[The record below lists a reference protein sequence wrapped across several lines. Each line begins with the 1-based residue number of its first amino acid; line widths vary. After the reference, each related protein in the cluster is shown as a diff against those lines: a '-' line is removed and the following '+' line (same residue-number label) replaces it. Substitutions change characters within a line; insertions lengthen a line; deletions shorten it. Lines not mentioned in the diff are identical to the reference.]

1 MVDRLVIA
9 NPSTEQFAFR
19 RRLGVAAVVMALLM
33 VIILARLIKLQV
45 VEHGHYTTLS
55 QDNRLKVV
63 PVPPTRGLI
72 YSRDG
77 MVLAENRPS
86 FSLEVVPE
94 RAAKIDDVI
103 GTLQSIVEISAE
115 DQARFRRV
123 LKSKR
128 RFEGVPLRIE
138 LEDGEVARF
147 AVERHRFPGID
158 IVARLTRH
166 YNLGP
171 EMAHIVGYMGR
182 IDEADLKV
190 IDVPNYGGTN
200 HIGKNGVERIHE
212 RVLHGRAGYQEVE
225 VNAEGRVLRVV
236 KRVAPEPG
244 RDLYLNVDAGLQH
257 AAMEALAGRRGAIV
271 AIDPRDLGV
280 LALASTPSYDPNLLV
295 NGQRPRYYQEL
306 REARDRPLFNRA
318 LQGQYPPGSTVKPF
332 FALAALDY
340 GARRPADTA
349 WCPGW
354 FTLGGQKHRYRCW
367 KKGGHGTVPLRRAV
381 VESCDVYFY
390 RLAQDLGI
398 SRMHGFL
405 SRFGFGRKTGID
417 LPAESTGLMPSRAWK
432 RRVRHAAW
440 YPGETVITGIG
451 QGYFLTTPL
460 QLAAATAILANGG
473 RALPPSVGASTRD
486 RGSEVD
492 IPLRSADDAPR
503 IPTTP
508 EHVAEV
514 LEAMSDVVNA
524 PNGTARQV
532 GAGSSYRIAGKTGTA
547 QVFAIKQNQT
557 VKNEKLP
564 EHLRDHAWFIAFAPV
579 EAPRIALAVLIEHG
593 GSGSGAAAPIAR
605 KLLDQYLLRE
615 TGAPRLTAR
624 HSSGGH
630 LTGGGSN
637 DE

>member
-9 NPSTEQFAFR
+9 DPGTEQSVFR
-19 RRLGVAAVVMALLM
+19 RRVGVAAIAMALLM
-33 VIILARLIKLQV
+33 LTIVARLIKLQV
-45 VEHGHYTTLS
+45 LEHSHYTTLS
-55 QDNRLKVV
+55 QDNRLKVL

-77 MVLAENRPS
+77 VVVAENRAS

-94 RAAKIDDVI
+94 RAAKIDEVVDA
-103 GTLQSIVEISAE
+103 LRSIVGISAE
-115 DQARFRRV
+115 DQARFQRAM
-123 LKSKR
+123 KSKR
-128 RFEGVPLRIE
+128 RFEGVPLR
-138 LEDGEVARF
+138 LDLDDGEVARF

-158 IVARLTRH
+158 IVARMSRH
-166 YNLGP
+166 YMLGP
-171 EMAHIVGYMGR
+171 EMAHIVGYMGQ

-190 IDVPNYGGTN
+190 IDVPNYGGTS
-200 HIGKNGVERIHE
+200 HIGKNGVERVHE
-212 RVLHGRAGYQEVE
+212 NVLHGRAGYQEVE

-244 RDLYLNVDAGLQH
+244 KDLYLNVDAGLQH
-257 AAMEALAGRRGAIV
+257 AAMEALGGRRGAVV

-306 REARDRPLFNRA
+306 RDARDRPLFNRA

-332 FALAALDY
+332 FGLAALDH
-340 GARRPADTA
+340 GVRHPSNTA

-390 RLAQDLGI
+390 RVAQDLGI
-398 SRMHGFL
+398 GRMHAYLG
-405 SRFGFGRKTGID
+405 RFGFGRKTGID

-432 RRVRHAAW
+432 RRVRHAPW

-451 QGYFLTTPL
+451 QGYFLATPL
-460 QLAAATAILANGG
+460 QLAVATAILANGG
-473 RALPPSVGASTRD
+473 RVLPPAVGGHARE
-486 RGSEVD
+486 RGTEVD
-492 IPLRSADDAPR
+492 IPLRATGDPPR
-503 IPTTP
+503 VPTTP
-508 EHVAEV
+508 EHLAEV

-524 PNGTARQV
+524 SNGTARQV
-532 GAGSSYRIAGKTGTA
+532 GMGSSYRIAGKTGTA
-547 QVFAIKQNQT
+547 QVFGIKQNQS
-557 VKNEKLP
+557 VKNEQLP

-593 GSGSGAAAPIAR
+593 GSGSGTAAPVAR
-605 KLLDQYLLRE
+605 KLLDSYLLRE
-615 TGAPRLTAR
+615 AGTPQLTDGPPA
-624 HSSGGH
+624 GGSA
-630 LTGGGSN
+630 TGG
-637 DE
+637 